1 MSRKH
6 TITTEEEY
14 NIAVKRVVD
23 LARDLPCLAD
33 APGIDPFEPSVLDDW
48 VAELAGEGVW
58 H

>member
-14 NIAVKRVVD
+14 NIAVQRVVD

-33 APGIDPFEPSVLDDW
+33 APGLDPFDPFRKLQTPFQRFQTFRE
-48 VAELAGEGVW
+48 
-58 H
+58 